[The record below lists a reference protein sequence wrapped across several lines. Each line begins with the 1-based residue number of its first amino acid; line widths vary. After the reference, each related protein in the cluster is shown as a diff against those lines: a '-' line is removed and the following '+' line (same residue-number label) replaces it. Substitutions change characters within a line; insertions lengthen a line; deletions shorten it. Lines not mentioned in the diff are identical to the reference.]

1 MQLAMIGLGRMGG
14 NMVRRLMRDGHDC
27 VVYARSEESL
37 RPFVED
43 GAKGVT
49 SYEDLAAALEPPRAL
64 WIMVPAAAVG
74 SVVDDVTPHL
84 QPGDIVIDGG
94 NSYYRD
100 DVARAKR
107 LEQLG
112 IDLLDVGTSGGV
124 FGLERGYCLM
134 IGGPDEP
141 VARLEAVFRSLAPG
155 VAAAP
160 RTTDDEAEPRPDIG
174 NEQRETS
181 AEVSPLREP
190 EYYRYDLDLG
200 EIAELWRR
208 GSVVASWLLDLTARA
223 LAESSDLEEFGGR
236 VSDSGEGRWTAIAA
250 IEEGVPAPVLSTAL
264 SERFSSRGEGDFA
277 NRLLSAMRQQFGG
290 HAELAGKGS
299 R

>member
-1 MQLAMIGLGRMGG
+1 MQLAVIGVGRMGG
-14 NMVRRLMRDGHDC
+14 NMVRRLMRDGDDC

-134 IGGPDEP
+134 IGGPDKA
-141 VARLEAVFRSLAPG
+141 VSRLDSVFATLAPG
-155 VAAAP
+155 VDAAP
-160 RTTDDEAEPRPDIG
+160 RTAGRDGEAIQSEHGYLHCGPSGAGHFVKMVHNGI
-174 NEQRETS
+174 
-181 AEVSPLREP
+181 
-190 EYYRYDLDLG
+190 EYG
-200 EIAELWRR
+200 I
-208 GSVVASWLLDLTARA
+208 
-223 LAESSDLEEFGGR
+223 
-236 VSDSGEGRWTAIAA
+236 
-250 IEEGVPAPVLSTAL
+250 
-264 SERFSSRGEGDFA
+264 
-277 NRLLSAMRQQFGG
+277 
-290 HAELAGKGS
+290 
-299 R
+299 